1 MIGKTVKTL
10 SAIFNEQAYVE
21 VMPSMTQVSQ
31 KDRFTTV
38 ESFAH
43 HFQKNLV
50 KETNRENEAL
60 RATTIIVN
68 VNIGLGHVRVQWI
81 DSDVV
86 TLFHMSRNGTHDAP
100 T

>member
-38 ESFAH
+38 ESLRIIFKKTSTKEKVEKMRLFAP
-43 HFQKNLV
+43 LLSLS
-50 KETNRENEAL
+50 TS
-60 RATTIIVN
+60 T
-68 VNIGLGHVRVQWI
+68 
-81 DSDVV
+81 
-86 TLFHMSRNGTHDAP
+86 
-100 T
+100 